1 MIFEKSDTL
10 TIDEFL
16 LIAQDR
22 EDRLELIEG
31 EIFEMDAPTIRHQD
45 RVLLIAIYLYGL
57 GKGKVII
64 APVDVVLDSRNTL
77 QPDVLW
83 IAPNSICQILEKR
96 VVGAPDLI
104 VEILSPSTARNDK
117 QKKFRVYQR
126 NGVREYWI
134 IDPIGLYLEQWVLS
148 EEKFV
153 LQDVF
158 ADDDVFNSP
167 ILEAEVRVSELLK
180 QA

>member
-31 EIFEMDAPTIRHQD
+31 EIVEMAAPTVFHQVILVSLAVFF
-45 RVLLIAIYLYGL
+45 RILGRGTVL
-57 GKGKVII
+57 V
-64 APVDVVLDSRNTL
+64 APIEVVLDSRNTF

-83 IAPNSICQILEKR
+83 IAPDSTCQILEKR

-134 IDPIGLYLEQWVLS
+134 IDPIGLYLEQWVLI

-158 ADDDVFNSP
+158 ADDDVFKSP
-167 ILEAEVRVSELLK
+167 ILEADVRVNELLK